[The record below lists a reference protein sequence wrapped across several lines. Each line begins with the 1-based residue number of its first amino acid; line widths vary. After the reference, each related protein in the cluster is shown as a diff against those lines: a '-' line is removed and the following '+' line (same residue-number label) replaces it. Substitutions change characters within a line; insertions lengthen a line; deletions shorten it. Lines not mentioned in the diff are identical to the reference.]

1 MGPQRVFGVRE
12 FTVTEEVGAT
22 KVRDVVRAVVTERAP
37 HELPLV
43 EGLFRFD
50 DEEAVRVLDG
60 RGPRRE
66 PLGFGLAE
74 ATALVTAVVW
84 LVLDQVARRAL
95 DAAADG
101 LVERGRSGLRRVLRR
116 GAATPPRTLPDLDR
130 AQLTLVHTQIL
141 RHATERGIDT
151 DEATSLADAVVARL
165 ATADPGADGASGHPD
180 TGGEDDRSVTGT
192 DS

>member
-1 MGPQRVFGVRE
+1 MTDGVG
-12 FTVTEEVGAT
+12 TT

-37 HELPLV
+37 NELPLV

-50 DEEAVRVLDG
+50 DQEAVRVLAG

-74 ATALVTAVVW
+74 ATALVTTVVW
-84 LVLDQVARRAL
+84 LTLDQVARRAL

-101 LVERGRSGLRRVLRR
+101 LLARCRSGLRRVLRR
-116 GAATPPRTLPDLDR
+116 GAAAPPCTLPELDR
-130 AQLTLVHTQIL
+130 AQLTLVRAQIL
-141 RHATERGIDT
+141 RLATERGIDT
-151 DEATSLADAVVARL
+151 DEAASLADAVVVHL
-165 ATADPGADGASGHPD
+165 ATADPGADGASGSAD
-180 TGGEDDRSVTGT
+180 TGGEVDRSVAGT

>member
-1 MGPQRVFGVRE
+1 M
-12 FTVTEEVGAT
+12 TEEVGTT

-116 GAATPPRTLPDLDR
+116 SATAPPRTLPDLDR
-130 AQLTLVHTQIL
+130 AQLSLVRTQIL
-141 RHATERGIDT
+141 RHATERGIDA
-151 DEATSLADAVVARL
+151 DEATSLADAVVAHL
-165 ATADPGADGASGHPD
+165 ATAELGADGASGSVDAGPAD
-180 TGGEDDRSVTGT
+180 TDGEDNRPVSGA

>member
-1 MGPQRVFGVRE
+1 M
-12 FTVTEEVGAT
+12 TDEVGTT
-22 KVRDVVRAVVTERAP
+22 KVRDVVRAVVTECAP

-50 DEEAVRVLDG
+50 DEEAVRVLVG

-116 GAATPPRTLPDLDR
+116 GAAVAPLTLPELGR
-130 AQLTLVHTQIL
+130 AQLALVHTQIL

-151 DEATSLADAVVARL
+151 DEATSLADAVVAHL
-165 ATADPGADGASGHPD
+165 ATADPRADGASGSAE
-180 TGGEDDRSVTGT
+180 TGSEDNRPASGT